1 MRNKRMALLLALLMG
16 TVSLA
21 GCLGTDN
28 GDSSD
33 EMKIV
38 DSDGDGVPD
47 SIDNCPDVF
56 NPDQS
61 IGIEGYECDE
71 DELRSQINP
80 PIVMHRSG
88 GGNQVT
94 DLQIAPSSFTYDLQD
109 TIEASFIG
117 TWFWWQNQFNV
128 WRPPQ
133 VDVAIDLEDSQGN
146 VVYQNV
152 ISYSGMSVSL
162 DSHSPNDPTI
172 GKRIWDETGPSHPI
186 FGGPNGLDFSA
197 STLGLGIFCWVGS
210 LTAQIDV
217 AGQYHTTGS
226 HYTHYEDASATEC
239 FEIVQNLS
247 NNPPVSIPNDDVT
260 LCDSNS
266 TMYTD
271 VYSTN
276 LSNMAAVGRL
286 QSTYSTNDFHTA
298 PWFTVEAP
306 VVYEAAWGS
315 PPVPSDWAWLDVQE
329 AGSTVDPIDFVG
341 NIDLKMQFDVPQNA
355 FDVTAAFYGK
365 VDNTFTWLQ
374 HPDLSSH
381 SQLYSAAIQH
391 SNSQTITNWM
401 MPLANMPAFDWFQVG
416 QSHTGWLPDSGTNS
430 AESYDFLISARNHQH
445 WNGFQYVGSP
455 MGVAMVLEV
464 RYCLSDVVIDD
475 DQGDDSNNDNN
486 NTSSHDNHPPH
497 IDAEV
502 YYTNPAM
509 LSYDLSNGI
518 TADEYNYSAFISW
531 DTWDIDGIVETVEV
545 DYDRDGIADIMLP
558 EVESPYFHLVYPYHL
573 GIELEKVVNNGQCYI
588 LPFRM
593 IDLIATD
600 DDGDSVTYTIRTG
613 TDEVNDWYYPNNDAP
628 LIMRRDAKWFMDT
641 YLIQDPQYEDWI
653 YGVGNN
659 ECPSPIQLQFTENTD
674 SLTDTGMIGTLNVIS
689 MGDDSFST
697 PVMVTG
703 TIVATDSLGNPVT
716 NRCSVQF
723 IFVSIGGSN
732 QLSVGDYWEIYEA
745 DAGDGM
751 ICGIDPA
758 DAQSY
763 SWTLDIGGYA
773 FNLPNMGYQ
782 IS

>member
-1 MRNKRMALLLALLMG
+1 MMLMIS
-16 TVSLA
+16 VSLA
-21 GCLGTDN
+21 GCVSNDTDPVV
-28 GDSSD
+28 
-33 EMKIV
+33 ETKEIT
-38 DSDGDGVPD
+38 DSDSDGVPD
-47 SIDNCPDVF
+47 SIDNCPDLF
-56 NPDQS
+56 NPDQFS
-61 IGIEGYECDE
+61 GLPGYECDE
-71 DELRSQINP
+71 DELRSQINQP
-80 PIVMHRSG
+80 VVMPRSG

-94 DLQIAPSSFTYDLQD
+94 DLQISPSSFAYDLQD
-109 TIEASFIG
+109 TIEATFIG
-117 TWFWWQNQFNV
+117 TWFWWQNQNNV
-128 WRPPQ
+128 WRPPN

-152 ISYSGMSVSL
+152 IAFSGMSVAL

-172 GKRIWDETGPSHPI
+172 GKRIWDETGPAHPI
-186 FGGPNGLDFSA
+186 FGGSNGLDFSA

-217 AGQYHTTGS
+217 AGQYHTSGS

-266 TMYTD
+266 TMYND
-271 VYSTN
+271 IYSTN

-286 QSTYSTNDFHTA
+286 QSNYSTNDFHTA

-306 VVYEAAWGS
+306 VYYAAPSVWGS
-315 PPVPSDWAWLDVQE
+315 PPAPSDWAWLDVQE
-329 AGSTVDPIDFVG
+329 AGSTVDPLDFRG
-341 NIDLKMQFDVPQNA
+341 NIDLKIEFDVPPNA

-365 VDNTFTWLQ
+365 VDNRFAWLQ

-401 MPLANMPAFDWFQVG
+401 MPYAYMSSFDWWQVG

-430 AESYDFLISARNHQH
+430 AESYDFLISARNDH
-445 WNGFQYVGSP
+445 YVSSP

-502 YYTNPAM
+502 YFTDPGM
-509 LSYDLSNGI
+509 LNYDYSNGI
-518 TADEYNYSAFISW
+518 TADQYNYSAFISW
-531 DTWDIDGIVETVEV
+531 DTWDIDGVVETVEV
-545 DYDRDGIADIMLP
+545 DYDRDGVADIMLP
-558 EVESPYFHLVYPYHL
+558 ENESPYYHLIYPYHH
-573 GIELEKVVNNGQCYI
+573 GVEFERVISNNLCFI
-588 LPFRM
+588 LSFRM

-613 TDEVNDWYYPNNDAP
+613 TDEVNDWDYPENDEP
-628 LIMRRDAKWFMDT
+628 VTTRRDAQWLMDVH
-641 YLIQDPQYEDWI
+641 LIQDTQYVDWI

-659 ECPSPIQLQFTENTD
+659 ECRSPIELEFVENSD
-674 SLTDTGMIGTLNVIS
+674 PLGDTSSIGTLNILS
-689 MGDDSFST
+689 MGDETYPSGWLVSGTITATD
-697 PVMVTG
+697 PVTG
-703 TIVATDSLGNPVT
+703 NTVT
-716 NRCSVQF
+716 NSCGVLFEYSDPASNNLAAGQSWE
-723 IFVSIGGSN
+723 IFEADSQQDGLVCGIDPLDVVSYTWELSIGGSTF
-732 QLSVGDYWEIYEA
+732 D
-745 DAGDGM
+745 
-751 ICGIDPA
+751 
-758 DAQSY
+758 
-763 SWTLDIGGYA
+763 
-773 FNLPNMGYQ
+773 LPDMNY
-782 IS
+782 IIT

>member
-1 MRNKRMALLLALLMG
+1 MAILLALLMG

-21 GCLGTDN
+21 GCIGNDN
-28 GDSSD
+28 SDTSD
-33 EMKIV
+33 ETKIV
-38 DSDGDGVPD
+38 DSDGDGVLD
-47 SIDNCPDVF
+47 SVDNCPDLY
-56 NPDQS
+56 NPDQD
-61 IGIEGYECDE
+61 IGFEGYECSSDE
-71 DELRSQINP
+71 RYTSNAG
-80 PIVMHRSG
+80 VATRSG
-88 GGNQVT
+88 GGSGVT
-94 DLQIAPSSFTYDLQD
+94 SMVITQDAMLYDLND
-109 TIEASFIG
+109 VVGADFTG
-117 TWFWWQNQFNV
+117 TWFQPHSGLLVSAHLRDANGNIHYNNLINFN
-128 WRPPQ
+128 
-133 VDVAIDLEDSQGN
+133 G
-146 VVYQNV
+146 
-152 ISYSGMSVSL
+152 YSSSL
-162 DSHSPNDPTI
+162 DTLHTTDPALGGHT
-172 GKRIWDETGPSHPI
+172 WPETGPSHPTN
-186 FGGPNGLDFSA
+186 PWHTTNNYDFSA
-197 STLGLGIFCWVGS
+197 STLGVGVFCWWASIEARLASIVN
-210 LTAQIDV
+210 
-217 AGQYHTTGS
+217 GQYTTINLES
-226 HYTHYEDASATEC
+226 DIATEC
-239 FEIVQNLS
+239 FEIVQDLNATQVQS
-247 NNPPVSIPNDDVT
+247 PNDNVT

-271 VYSTN
+271 IYSTN
-276 LSNMAAVGRL
+276 LSNMDAEGRFHADYNSFHSATWSPL
-286 QSTYSTNDFHTA
+286 IAPPFPNNPST
-298 PWFTVEAP
+298 
-306 VVYEAAWGS
+306 WGN
-315 PPVPSDWAWLDVQE
+315 PPLPSDWAWLDLAA
-329 AGSTVDPIDFVG
+329 AGWTAHPYDFVYQ
-341 NIDLKMQFDVPQNA
+341 NIDLKISFDIPA
-355 FDVTAAFYGK
+355 GATDVTAEFNGK
-365 VDNTFTWLQ
+365 VDNLFIPVKHPELGFTASYD
-374 HPDLSSH
+374 PK
-381 SQLYSAAIQH
+381 SAVIQ
-391 SNSQTITNWM
+391 NSVTQSLTAWQ
-401 MPLANMPAFDWFQVG
+401 MPEIQMADSDWFAIG
-416 QSHTGWLPDSGTNS
+416 QTHVGWLPDNVGNHP
-430 AESYDFLISARNHQH
+430 ESYDLLISARNRA
-445 WNGFQYVGSP
+445 SE
-455 MGVAMVLEV
+455 MGAAITLEV
-464 RYCLSDVVIDD
+464 SYCIENITTDDGTGNDDNLTGDD
-475 DQGDDSNNDNN
+475 DHNQ
-486 NTSSHDNHPPH
+486 THDNHPPH

-509 LSYDLSNGI
+509 LSYDLSNGT

-628 LIMRRDAKWFMDT
+628 MIMRRDVEWFMDT

-723 IFVSIGGSN
+723 IFVTSGGSN

-773 FNLPNMGYQ
+773 FNLPNMVYQ

>member
-1 MRNKRMALLLALLMG
+1 MAILLALLMG

-21 GCLGTDN
+21 GCIGNDN
-28 GDSSD
+28 SDTSD
-33 EMKIV
+33 ETKIV
-38 DSDGDGVPD
+38 DSDGDGVLD
-47 SIDNCPDVF
+47 SVDNCPDLY
-56 NPDQS
+56 NPDQD
-61 IGIEGYECDE
+61 IGFEGYECSSDE
-71 DELRSQINP
+71 RYTSNAG
-80 PIVMHRSG
+80 VATRSG
-88 GGNQVT
+88 GGSGVT
-94 DLQIAPSSFTYDLQD
+94 SMVITQDAMLYDLND
-109 TIEASFIG
+109 VVGADFTG
-117 TWFWWQNQFNV
+117 TWFQPHSGLLVSAHLRDANGNIHYNNLINFN
-128 WRPPQ
+128 
-133 VDVAIDLEDSQGN
+133 G
-146 VVYQNV
+146 
-152 ISYSGMSVSL
+152 YSSSL
-162 DSHSPNDPTI
+162 DTLHTTDPALGGHT
-172 GKRIWDETGPSHPI
+172 WPETGPSHPTN
-186 FGGPNGLDFSA
+186 PWHTTNNYDFSA
-197 STLGLGIFCWVGS
+197 STLGVGVFCWWASIEARLASIVN
-210 LTAQIDV
+210 
-217 AGQYHTTGS
+217 GQYTTINLES
-226 HYTHYEDASATEC
+226 DIATEC
-239 FEIVQNLS
+239 FEIVQDLNATQVQS
-247 NNPPVSIPNDDVT
+247 PNDNVT

-271 VYSTN
+271 IYSTN
-276 LSNMAAVGRL
+276 LSNMDAEGRFHADYNSFHSATWSPL
-286 QSTYSTNDFHTA
+286 IAPPFPNNPST
-298 PWFTVEAP
+298 
-306 VVYEAAWGS
+306 WGN
-315 PPVPSDWAWLDVQE
+315 PPLPSDWAWLDLAA
-329 AGSTVDPIDFVG
+329 AGWTAHPYDFVYQ
-341 NIDLKMQFDVPQNA
+341 NIDLKISFDIPA
-355 FDVTAAFYGK
+355 GATDVTAEFNGK
-365 VDNTFTWLQ
+365 VDNLFIPVKHPELGFTASYD
-374 HPDLSSH
+374 PK
-381 SQLYSAAIQH
+381 SAVIQ
-391 SNSQTITNWM
+391 NSVTQSLTAWQ
-401 MPLANMPAFDWFQVG
+401 MPEIQMADSDWFAIG
-416 QSHTGWLPDSGTNS
+416 QTHVGWLPDNVGNLP
-430 AESYDFLISARNHQH
+430 ESYDLLISARNRA
-445 WNGFQYVGSP
+445 SE
-455 MGVAMVLEV
+455 MGAAITLEV
-464 RYCLSDVVIDD
+464 SYCIENITTDDGTGNDDNLTGDD
-475 DQGDDSNNDNN
+475 DHNQ
-486 NTSSHDNHPPH
+486 THDNHPPH

-502 YYTNPAM
+502 YFTNPAM
-509 LSYDLSNGI
+509 LSYDLSNGT

-628 LIMRRDAKWFMDT
+628 MIMRRDVEWFMDT

-723 IFVSIGGSN
+723 IFVTSGGSN

-773 FNLPNMGYQ
+773 FNLPNMVYQ

>member
-1 MRNKRMALLLALLMG
+1 MNKNVAILMMLLM
-16 TVSLA
+16 LIAPIA
-21 GCLGTDN
+21 GCMSNDDG
-28 GDSSD
+28 SS
-33 EMKIV
+33 EETSKII
-38 DSDGDGVPD
+38 DSDGDGVLD
-47 SIDNCPDVF
+47 SVDNCPDLF
-56 NPDQS
+56 NPEQFT
-61 IGIEGYECDE
+61 GPAGYECSE

-80 PIVMHRSG
+80 PIVIPRSG

-117 TWFWWQNQFNV
+117 TWFWWQNQNNV
-128 WRPPQ
+128 WRPPN

-152 ISYSGMSVSL
+152 IAFSGMSVAL

-172 GKRIWDETGPSHPI
+172 GKRIWDETGPAHPI
-186 FGGPNGLDFSA
+186 FGGSNGLDFSA

-365 VDNTFTWLQ
+365 VDNTFTSLQ

-502 YYTNPAM
+502 YFTDPAM
-509 LSYDLSNGI
+509 LNYVYSDGD
-518 TADEYNYSAFISW
+518 TADQYDYSAFISW
-531 DTWDIDGIVETVEV
+531 DTWDIDGVVETVEV
-545 DYDRDGIADIMLP
+545 DYDRDGVADVMLP
-558 EVESPYFHLVYPYHL
+558 ENESPYYHLIYPYHH
-573 GIELEKVVNNGQCYI
+573 GVEFERAIMDGVCYI
-588 LPFRM
+588 LSFRM

-613 TDEVNDWYYPNNDAP
+613 TDEVNDWDYPENGVPATS
-628 LIMRRDAKWFMDT
+628 RRDAQWLMDI
-641 YLIQDPQYEDWI
+641 YLVQDTEYLDWI
-653 YGVGNN
+653 YGVGTN
-659 ECPSPIQLQFTENTD
+659 ECPSPIEYEFEESPDPLSD
-674 SLTDTGMIGTLNVIS
+674 GGLIGTLNIIS
-689 MGDDSFST
+689 MGDESYPSNH
-697 PVMVTG
+697 MIG
-703 TIVATDSLGNPVT
+703 ATITATDPATGNPVT
-716 NRCSVQF
+716 GSCGVS
-723 IFVSIGGSN
+723 FVYNGPGPN
-732 QLSVGDYWEIYEA
+732 LAAGEYWEIYEI
-745 DAGDGM
+745 DSGDGLV
-751 ICGIDPA
+751 CGIDPA
-758 DAQSY
+758 DVGSY
-763 SWTLDIGGYA
+763 TWELNLYGSQ
-773 FNLPNMGYQ
+773 FNLPNSY
-782 IS
+782 ITIT

>member
-1 MRNKRMALLLALLMG
+1 MAILLALLMG

-21 GCLGTDN
+21 GCIGNDN
-28 GDSSD
+28 SDTSD
-33 EMKIV
+33 ETKIV
-38 DSDGDGVPD
+38 DSDGDGVLD
-47 SIDNCPDVF
+47 SVDNCPNLY
-56 NPDQS
+56 NPDQD
-61 IGIEGYECDE
+61 IGFEGYECSSDE
-71 DELRSQINP
+71 RYTSNAG
-80 PIVMHRSG
+80 VATRSG
-88 GGNQVT
+88 GGSGVT
-94 DLQIAPSSFTYDLQD
+94 SMVITQDAMLYDLND
-109 TIEASFIG
+109 VVGADFTG
-117 TWFWWQNQFNV
+117 TWFQPHSGLLVSAHLRDANGNIHYNNLINFN
-128 WRPPQ
+128 
-133 VDVAIDLEDSQGN
+133 G
-146 VVYQNV
+146 
-152 ISYSGMSVSL
+152 YSSSL
-162 DSHSPNDPTI
+162 DTLHTTDPALGGHT
-172 GKRIWDETGPSHPI
+172 WPETGPSHPTN
-186 FGGPNGLDFSA
+186 PWHTTNNYDFSA
-197 STLGLGIFCWVGS
+197 STLGVGVFCWWASIEARLASIVN
-210 LTAQIDV
+210 
-217 AGQYHTTGS
+217 GQYTTINLES
-226 HYTHYEDASATEC
+226 DIATEC
-239 FEIVQNLS
+239 FEIVQDLNATQVQS
-247 NNPPVSIPNDDVT
+247 PNDNVT

-271 VYSTN
+271 IYSTN
-276 LSNMAAVGRL
+276 LSNMDAEGRFHADYNSFHSATWSPL
-286 QSTYSTNDFHTA
+286 IAPPFPNNPST
-298 PWFTVEAP
+298 
-306 VVYEAAWGS
+306 WGN
-315 PPVPSDWAWLDVQE
+315 PPLPSDWAWLDLAA
-329 AGSTVDPIDFVG
+329 AGWTAHPYDFVYQ
-341 NIDLKMQFDVPQNA
+341 NIDLKISFDIPA
-355 FDVTAAFYGK
+355 GATDVTAEFNGK
-365 VDNTFTWLQ
+365 VDNLFIPVKHPELGFTASYD
-374 HPDLSSH
+374 PK
-381 SQLYSAAIQH
+381 SAVIQ
-391 SNSQTITNWM
+391 NSVTQSLTAWQ
-401 MPLANMPAFDWFQVG
+401 MPEIQMADSDWFAIG
-416 QSHTGWLPDSGTNS
+416 QTHVGWLPDNVGNHP
-430 AESYDFLISARNHQH
+430 ESYDLLISARNRA
-445 WNGFQYVGSP
+445 SE
-455 MGVAMVLEV
+455 MGAAITLEV
-464 RYCLSDVVIDD
+464 SYCIENITTDDGTGNDDNLTGDD
-475 DQGDDSNNDNN
+475 DHNQ
-486 NTSSHDNHPPH
+486 THDNHPPH

-509 LSYDLSNGI
+509 LSYDLSNGT

-628 LIMRRDAKWFMDT
+628 MIMRRDVEWFMDT

-723 IFVSIGGSN
+723 IFVTSGGSN

-773 FNLPNMGYQ
+773 FNLPNMVYQ